1 MNRCNRNMKTEN
13 KRREHQT
20 TRASPPSAP
29 CGSKQDIPRVT
40 GHEIED
46 EDYHLSQ
53 RREAF
58 AGTANT
64 DKSNALALS
73 TQKPYGGFAP
83 LEHPSGVLIPTRK
96 INFLKAVNSV
106 KYLERKKIEDLEAGK
121 SYLIEQVERITT
133 KYGDAIIA
141 ILRGPKG
148 PSDPVQDDD
157 VQNTPQFKVFLP
169 KRLLSR
175 LSDEHM
181 EYMNEGG
188 IYLKFIGGKYND
200 LEFH

>member
-53 RREAF
+53 RRD
-58 AGTANT
+58 NT
-64 DKSNALALS
+64 DISNVSVLS
-73 TQKPYGGFAP
+73 TPTYDDQG
-83 LEHPSGVLIPTRK
+83 LQDPSGRLEVTYTRK

-106 KYLERKKIEDLEAGK
+106 KYLERKKIEELETGK

-133 KYGDAIIA
+133 KYGDAIIV
-141 ILRGPKG
+141 ILRGPCL
-148 PSDPVQDDD
+148 QDDD
-157 VQNTPQFKVFLP
+157 VQSAPQFKVFLP
-169 KRLLSR
+169 KRFLIC
-175 LSDEHM
+175 LSDDHM
-181 EYMNEGG
+181 GYMNEGG